1 MQARAK
7 SEIGRYMTA
16 QQFAQRRRALFGPT
30 PGIQM
35 RGNQWMAH
43 GYRINLDV
51 PNADS
56 FTAVAVPAIYGKSG
70 LHSYYVDEKGVLRAA
85 DKSGGRASES
95 DPPVQP
101 KPRRN

>member
-16 QQFAQRRRALFGPT
+16 QQFVQRRRAVFGST
-30 PGIQM
+30 PGVQM

-43 GYRINLDV
+43 GYRFNLDV
-51 PNADS
+51 PEPDS
-56 FTAVAVPAIYGKSG
+56 FHAVAAPAIYGKSG
-70 LHSYYVDEKGVLRAA
+70 IHSFYIDATGVLRAA
-85 DKSGGRASES
+85 DKKGARASAS
-95 DPPVQP
+95 DPRLQP